1 MALLLR
7 LNVIA
12 LTALLLVPAAAQA
25 QERQRLDSTVAY
37 LQKVQ
42 HKDGG
47 FGERGSRP
55 GFSTWAALALASA
68 GINPRDQRRPGGV
81 DVYTYLTRNT
91 RGLTQSTDFAS
102 MILVATASG
111 TSPHRFGPVD
121 PIARLLKLQRAD
133 GGFPQPPDLPGSTIN
148 GSAYAVLAL
157 AGVERSR
164 LRGVTAAQLRRS
176 QDRALDWLVGRQS
189 AEGLWQDTD
198 LTGSVLE
205 ALNAGGRRNTAAQA
219 RAVAYLRSRQNADG
233 GFGGGPGDPESNSA
247 STAWVLRGLAAARL
261 SARSFQGQGSAKTP
275 LDYLASMQ
283 QSDGSVRYSATQDT
297 NRVWIT
303 SFTTPALAGASLP
316 LSAVDRKDPEDKS
329 SQRDET
335 PTRTRGDDGT
345 QPGAG
350 GIADGG
356 DGDVTAGGGGEGA
369 PLYTRPQP
377 GSLGAQPGGERDT
390 DTPSRATGEG
400 EGEVAGESVAG
411 KLVGRGTLETAGKGR
426 SLGSAPGLRAAA
438 AGGQAPTWLVTAI
451 GVALLLSALGGI
463 YLERRSPGPGKEE
476 S

>member
-7 LNVIA
+7 LS
-12 LTALLLVPAAAQA
+12 LTALAAMLLVPAAAQA
-25 QERQRLDSTVAY
+25 QQRQRLDSTVAY

-47 FGERGSRP
+47 FGERGSKP

-102 MILVATASG
+102 MILVATAAG
-111 TSPHRFGPVD
+111 TSPQRFGPVD
-121 PIARLLKLQRAD
+121 PLARLLKLQRAD
-133 GGFPQPPDLPGSTIN
+133 GGFSQPPDYPGSTVN

-157 AGVERSR
+157 AGVQRAGV
-164 LRGVTAAQLRRS
+164 RGVDAARLRRS
-176 QDRALDWLVGRQS
+176 QDRALDWLLAHQGADGS
-189 AEGLWQDTD
+189 WEGTD
-198 LTGSVLE
+198 LTGSVIE
-205 ALNAGGRRNTAAQA
+205 ALNAGGRRGTPAQG
-219 RAVAYLRSRQNADG
+219 RAIAFLRTRQNGDG
-233 GFGGGPGDPESNSA
+233 GFGAGPEGAESNSA
-247 STAWVLRGLAAARL
+247 STSWVLRGLAAARV
-261 SARSFQGQGSAKTP
+261 SARSFQAAGSTKTP
-275 LDYLASMQ
+275 LDYLAAMQ
-283 QSDGSVRYSATQDT
+283 QPDGSVRYSATQDT
-297 NRVWIT
+297 NRVWMT
-303 SFTTPALAGASLP
+303 TFTTPALAGVSLP
-316 LSAVDRKDPEDKS
+316 VAAVDRADPEDKS

-335 PTRTRGDDGT
+335 PSRTSGDDGT

-350 GIADGG
+350 GVADGG

-369 PLYTRPQP
+369 PLYSRPQP

-390 DTPSRATGEG
+390 DTPSRATGQG
-400 EGEVAGESVAG
+400 DAVPVGESVAG

-438 AGGQAPTWLVTAI
+438 AGGQAPTWLVSAI

-463 YLERRSPGPGKEE
+463 YLERRGPGKEE